1 MARKVRAAVV
11 ARTEDD
17 CGLIIRTDALA
28 VPDWNDTLRR
38 CEVDVK
44 AGANVL
50 FD

>member
-1 MARKVRAAVV
+1 MARKIRAAVV

-17 CGLIIRTDALA
+17 CRLIIRTDALA
-28 VPDWNDTLRR
+28 ATDWNDTLRR

-44 AGANVL
+44 AEANVR